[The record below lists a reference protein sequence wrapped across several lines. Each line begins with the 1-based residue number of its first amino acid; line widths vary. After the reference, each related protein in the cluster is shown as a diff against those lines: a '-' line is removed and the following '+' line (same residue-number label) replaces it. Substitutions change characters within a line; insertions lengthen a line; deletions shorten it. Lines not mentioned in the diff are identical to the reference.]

1 MTQNK
6 MGSKPIHRLMWQ
18 MGLPMIVSMVL
29 QSVYNIVDTAF
40 VINMGEDGIAGNLA
54 LTYAFPIQLLIIAV
68 GVGTGIGINALL
80 SKSLGEGIYRVG
92 LTAAIMQGLLSVM
105 MFGVSL
111 ILGTAEQADLL
122 QGAFGVYYKIMQFAL
137 FAAFGISNTIITVL
151 SFNYGLKDKA
161 RMKDCIKYGLMI
173 SITVSLAI
181 TALFEAFASPLS
193 RLFGLSSGE
202 SGEELIRTVTLAVRI
217 GSAGYVF
224 MGISVAVQGIFQAFR
239 FAVKPLVISLLR
251 LAILVFS
258 IVYAFTLSPR
268 PDSLIWWAFPIT
280 ELVTAAI
287 SLAMLRATYKKV
299 VAPLPDKQQMPDK
312 QS

>member
-1 MTQNK
+1 M
-6 MGSKPIHRLMWQ
+6 
-18 MGLPMIVSMVL
+18 
-29 QSVYNIVDTAF
+29 
-40 VINMGEDGIAGNLA
+40 
-54 LTYAFPIQLLIIAV
+54 
-68 GVGTGIGINALL
+68 
-80 SKSLGEGIYRVG
+80 G

-105 MFGVSL
+105 MFGVNL

-217 GSAGYVF
+217 GSTGYVF
-224 MGISVAVQGIFQAFR
+224 MGISVAAQGVFQAFR

-251 LAILVFS
+251 LAILVFP

>member
-1 MTQNK
+1 MTFHYAANK
-6 MGSKPIHRLMWQ
+6 EIGS
-18 MGLPMIVSMVL
+18 GLRYLAP
-29 QSVYNIVDTAF
+29 DA
-40 VINMGEDGIAGNLA
+40 GI
-54 LTYAFPIQLLIIAV
+54 
-68 GVGTGIGINALL
+68 IG
-80 SKSLGEGIYRVG
+80 GIYRVG

-105 MFGVSL
+105 MFGVNL

-251 LAILVFS
+251 LAILVFP
-258 IVYAFTLSPR
+258 IVYAFTLSPQ

-299 VAPLPDKQQMPDK
+299 VAPLPDKQ
-312 QS
+312 S